1 MTERALIELARR
13 LPSDALLL
21 DADVRAAYARDESEA
36 EPVVAEAVVRARSTR
51 EVAAVLEVAHRHGVP
66 VTPRAAGTGRAGG
79 AVPVPGGWLLALERF
94 DRIEELDE
102 DDGVVVVEP
111 GAVTGRVHELVEEA
125 GWFYGP
131 DPNSL
136 ASCTIGG
143 NVAANAGGPRAVKY
157 GVTRDWVRALEVVTA
172 DGTVLELGRRTHKGV
187 TGYDLRSLV
196 VGSEGTL
203 A

>member
-1 MTERALIELARR
+1 
-13 LPSDALLL
+13 
-21 DADVRAAYARDESEA
+21 
-36 EPVVAEAVVRARSTR
+36 
-51 EVAAVLEVAHRHGVP
+51 
-66 VTPRAAGTGRAGG
+66 
-79 AVPVPGGWLLALERF
+79 
-94 DRIEELDE
+94 
-102 DDGVVVVEP
+102 
-111 GAVTGRVHELVEEA
+111 GRVHELVEEA

-203 A
+203 AVVTRATLRVIPRPESVRTLIAF